1 MRSAAYFIRNLP
13 AWIGWA
19 KYLSFT
25 TYTFQAFLNI
35 SSRQQIQGCVQRR
48 RRGLPRGR
56 NVRHGGGLEES
67 LPAEHERVLWHAL
80 PYAPDGRGRIRP
92 MPGRMRD
99 FSAGKHAR
107 THARTRP
114 VIPLARLAKADL
126 GPGCRMLIMHE
137 MRVFFCHPTFFPLAR
152 TFAYAAGSIR
162 LRALR
167 APPAWLVMVASRS
180 ILSRWAPRDR
190 PPQYLAKSRPPLC
203 NFTG

>member
-80 PYAPDGRGRIRP
+80 PDVPSLPDPRVRGAEVGCHQEQEVKMHLHHRERMDAPDGRGASDPCQDVCAIFLP
-92 MPGRMRD
+92 A
-99 FSAGKHAR
+99 SK
-107 THARTRP
+107 HARTRP
-114 VIPLARLAKADL
+114 VIPLARLAKVDL
-126 GPGCRMLIMHE
+126 GPGCRVLMY
-137 MRVFFCHPTFFPLAR
+137 MR
-152 TFAYAAGSIR
+152 
-162 LRALR
+162 
-167 APPAWLVMVASRS
+167 
-180 ILSRWAPRDR
+180 
-190 PPQYLAKSRPPLC
+190 
-203 NFTG
+203 